1 MGGMTR
7 HALSVLLACFAV
19 IIGFELG
26 LGAGCAHVPPN
37 VVTWEQCVADQ
48 VPWQALV
55 ADVAKDLAS
64 DDYATLLDDLVSRF
78 GVKAVQCAVLSF
90 FHQSLANKQQTD
102 TEKLHELRA
111 KIWLD
116 QHSSGGGGK

>member
-1 MGGMTR
+1 MGGMKL
-7 HALSVLLACFAV
+7 HALSVLIACCAV
-19 IIGFELG
+19 IIGFELTVG
-26 LGAGCAHVPPN
+26 PGCAHVPPS

-48 VPWQALV
+48 VPWQPLI

-78 GVKAVQCAVLSF
+78 GIKAVQCAVLSF
-90 FHQSLANKQQTD
+90 FHQSLAKKSLTAE
-102 TEKLHELRA
+102 EKLFELRA

-116 QHSSGGGGK
+116 QHSGAGGGK